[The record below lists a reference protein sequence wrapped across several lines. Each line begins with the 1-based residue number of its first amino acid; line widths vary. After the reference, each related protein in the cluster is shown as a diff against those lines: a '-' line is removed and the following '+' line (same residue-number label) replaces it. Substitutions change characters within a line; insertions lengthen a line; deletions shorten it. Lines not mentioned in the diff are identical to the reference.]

1 MPWKLPGPGPSSFP
15 MSDLG
20 KGTLVVTGGAGLIG
34 SAIIWGL
41 NNRDY
46 QDIWLVDWAE
56 PGTLKSRNLS
66 SLSYSRTLSPEDFRM
81 MVRDNSSDLS
91 GISTIFHLGACSST
105 TETNEDYLR
114 DNNLEYTRELC
125 DWSLENHVRFV
136 YASSAST
143 YGDGSLGMDDQE
155 EDLQKFQPLNL
166 YGWSKHKFDLLAQQN
181 GWLGHIVGLKYFNV
195 YGPNEEHKGDMRSVV
210 SKAYEQIVSTG
221 EMTLFK
227 SHHPDYRDG
236 EQMRDFLYVKDSV
249 LMTLWLAETSHA
261 NGLFNLGNGKA
272 RTWLDL
278 GGAIFSALGRETNIR
293 FVEMPEI
300 LRDKY
305 QYFTEANIQKIRTA
319 GYRNELFGLEDAVKD
334 YVTQYLVPDLRLGS

>member
-1 MPWKLPGPGPSSFP
+1 M
-15 MSDLG
+15 
-20 KGTLVVTGGAGLIG
+20 TGGAGLIG

-41 NNRDY
+41 NNRGLEN
-46 QDIWLVDWAE
+46 IWLVDWTE
-56 PGTLKSRNLS
+56 PDSLKSRNIKA
-66 SLSYSRTLSPEDFRM
+66 LSYSRHLSPEDFRKM
-81 MVRDNSSDLS
+81 IRENSPELS
-91 GISTIFHLGACSST
+91 EITTIFHLGACSNT
-105 TETNEDYLR
+105 TETNEDYLN
-114 DNNLEYTRELC
+114 DNNLGYTTELC
-125 DWSLENHVRFV
+125 QWSLDEDVRFV

-143 YGDGSLGMDDQE
+143 YGDGAQGMDDQE
-155 EDLQKFQPLNL
+155 EDLQKFNPLNL

-181 GWLGHIVGLKYFNV
+181 GWLEKIVGLKYFNV

-210 SKAYEQIVSTG
+210 SKAYEQISSTG

-249 LMTLWLAETSHA
+249 LMTIWLAENTHA

-278 GGAIFSALGRETNIR
+278 GRAIFSALGTEDNIR

-305 QYFTEANIQKIRTA
+305 QYFTEAKIDKLRNA
-319 GYRNELFGLEDAVKD
+319 GYRNEQFSLEEAVKD
-334 YVTQYLVPDLRLGS
+334 YVSNYLVPNTRLGSQ

>member
-1 MPWKLPGPGPSSFP
+1 M
-15 MSDLG
+15 
-20 KGTLVVTGGAGLIG
+20 TGGAGLIG

-41 NNRDY
+41 NNRGLEN
-46 QDIWLVDWAE
+46 IWLVDWAE
-56 PGTLKSRNLS
+56 PDSLKSRNIKA
-66 SLSYSRTLSPEDFRM
+66 LSYSRHLSPEDFRNM
-81 MVRDNSSDLS
+81 IRENSPELS
-91 GISTIFHLGACSST
+91 EITTIFHLGACSNT
-105 TETNEDYLR
+105 TETNEDYLN
-114 DNNLEYTRELC
+114 DNNLGYTTELC
-125 DWSLENHVRFV
+125 QWSLDEDVRFV

-143 YGDGSLGMDDQE
+143 YGNGAQGMDDQE
-155 EDLQKFQPLNL
+155 EDLQKFNPLNL

-181 GWLGHIVGLKYFNV
+181 GWLEKIVGLKYFNV

-210 SKAYEQIVSTG
+210 SKAYEQISSTG

-227 SHHPDYRDG
+227 SHHPNYRDG

-249 LMTLWLAETSHA
+249 LMTIWLAENTHA

-278 GGAIFSALGRETNIR
+278 GRAIFSALGTEDNIR

-305 QYFTEANIQKIRTA
+305 QYFTEAKIDKLRNA
-319 GYRNELFGLEDAVKD
+319 GYRNEQFSLEEAVKD
-334 YVTQYLVPDLRLGS
+334 YVSNYLVPNTRLGSQ

>member
-1 MPWKLPGPGPSSFP
+1 M
-15 MSDLG
+15 
-20 KGTLVVTGGAGLIG
+20 TGGAGLIG

-41 NNRDY
+41 NNRGLEN
-46 QDIWLVDWAE
+46 IWLVDWAE
-56 PGTLKSRNLS
+56 PDSLKSRNIKA
-66 SLSYSRTLSPEDFRM
+66 LSYSRHLSPEDFRKM
-81 MVRDNSSDLS
+81 IRENSPELS
-91 GISTIFHLGACSST
+91 EITTIFHLGACSST
-105 TETNEDYLR
+105 TETNEDYLN
-114 DNNLEYTRELC
+114 DNNLGYTTELC
-125 DWSLENHVRFV
+125 QWSLDEDVRFV

-143 YGDGSLGMDDQE
+143 YGDGAQGMDDQE
-155 EDLQKFQPLNL
+155 EDLQKFNPLNL

-181 GWLGHIVGLKYFNV
+181 GWLEKIVGLKYFNV

-210 SKAYEQIVSTG
+210 SKAYEQISSTG

-249 LMTLWLAETSHA
+249 LMTIWLAENTHA

-278 GGAIFSALGRETNIR
+278 GRAIFSALGTEDNIR

-305 QYFTEANIQKIRTA
+305 QYFTEAKINKLRNA
-319 GYRNELFGLEDAVKD
+319 GYRNEQFSLEEAVKD
-334 YVTQYLVPDLRLGS
+334 YVSNYLVPNTRLGSQ

>member
-1 MPWKLPGPGPSSFP
+1 M
-15 MSDLG
+15 
-20 KGTLVVTGGAGLIG
+20 TGGAGLIG

-41 NNRDY
+41 NNRGLEN
-46 QDIWLVDWAE
+46 IWLVDWAE
-56 PGTLKSRNLS
+56 PDSLKSRNIKA
-66 SLSYSRTLSPEDFRM
+66 LSYSRHLSPEDFRKM
-81 MVRDNSSDLS
+81 IRKNSPELS
-91 GISTIFHLGACSST
+91 EIITIFHLGACSNT
-105 TETNEDYLR
+105 TETNEDYLN
-114 DNNLEYTRELC
+114 DNNLGYTTELC
-125 DWSLENHVRFV
+125 QWSLDEDVRFV

-143 YGDGSLGMDDQE
+143 YGDGAQGMDDQE
-155 EDLQKFQPLNL
+155 EDLQKFNPLNL

-181 GWLGHIVGLKYFNV
+181 GWLEKIVGLKYFNV

-210 SKAYEQIVSTG
+210 SKAYEQISSTG

-227 SHHPDYRDG
+227 SHHPNYRDG

-249 LMTLWLAETSHA
+249 LMTIWLAENTHA

-278 GGAIFSALGRETNIR
+278 GRAIFSALGTEDNIR

-305 QYFTEANIQKIRTA
+305 QYFTEAKIDKLRNA
-319 GYRNELFGLEDAVKD
+319 GYRNEQFSLEEAVKD
-334 YVTQYLVPDLRLGS
+334 YVSNYLVPNTRLGSQ

>member
-1 MPWKLPGPGPSSFP
+1 M
-15 MSDLG
+15 
-20 KGTLVVTGGAGLIG
+20 TGGAGLIG

-41 NNRDY
+41 NNRGLDN
-46 QDIWLVDWAE
+46 IWLVDWAE
-56 PGTLKSRNLS
+56 PDSLKSRNIKA
-66 SLSYSRTLSPEDFRM
+66 LSYSRHLSPEDFRKM
-81 MVRDNSSDLS
+81 IRENSPELS
-91 GISTIFHLGACSST
+91 EITTIFHLGACSNT
-105 TETNEDYLR
+105 TETNEDYLN
-114 DNNLEYTRELC
+114 DNNLGYTTELC
-125 DWSLENHVRFV
+125 QWSLDEDVRFV

-143 YGDGSLGMDDQE
+143 YGDGAQGMDDQE
-155 EDLQKFQPLNL
+155 EDLQKFNPLNL

-181 GWLGHIVGLKYFNV
+181 GWLEKIVGLKYFNV

-210 SKAYEQIVSTG
+210 SKAYEQISSTG

-227 SHHPDYRDG
+227 SHHPNYRDG

-249 LMTLWLAETSHA
+249 LMTIWLAENTHA

-278 GGAIFSALGRETNIR
+278 GRAIFSALGTEDNIR

-305 QYFTEANIQKIRTA
+305 QYFTEAKIDKLRNA
-319 GYRNELFGLEDAVKD
+319 GYRNEQFSLEEAVKD
-334 YVTQYLVPDLRLGS
+334 YVSNYLVPNTRLGSQ

>member
-1 MPWKLPGPGPSSFP
+1 
-15 MSDLG
+15 MSNLNN
-20 KGTLVVTGGAGLIG
+20 GTLVVTGGAGLIG

-41 NNRDY
+41 NNRGLEN
-46 QDIWLVDWAE
+46 IWLVDWAE
-56 PGTLKSRNLS
+56 PDSLKSRNIKA
-66 SLSYSRTLSPEDFRM
+66 LSYSRHLSPEDFRKM
-81 MVRDNSSDLS
+81 IRENSPELS
-91 GISTIFHLGACSST
+91 EITTIFHLGACSNT
-105 TETNEDYLR
+105 TETNEDYLN
-114 DNNLEYTRELC
+114 DNNLGYTTELC
-125 DWSLENHVRFV
+125 QWSLDEDVRFV

-143 YGDGSLGMDDQE
+143 YGDGAQGMDDQE
-155 EDLQKFQPLNL
+155 EDLQKFNPLNL

-181 GWLGHIVGLKYFNV
+181 GWLEKIVGLKYFNV

-210 SKAYEQIVSTG
+210 SKAYEQISSTG

-227 SHHPDYRDG
+227 SHHPNYRDG

-249 LMTLWLAETSHA
+249 LMTIWLAENTHA

-278 GGAIFSALGRETNIR
+278 GRAIFSALGTEDNIR

-305 QYFTEANIQKIRTA
+305 QYFTEAKIDKLRNA
-319 GYRNELFGLEDAVKD
+319 GYRNEQFSLEEAVKD
-334 YVTQYLVPDLRLGS
+334 YVSNYLVPNTRLGSQ

>member
-1 MPWKLPGPGPSSFP
+1 M
-15 MSDLG
+15 
-20 KGTLVVTGGAGLIG
+20 TGGAGLIG

-41 NNRDY
+41 NNRGLDN
-46 QDIWLVDWAE
+46 IWLVDWAE
-56 PGTLKSRNLS
+56 PDSLKSRNIKA
-66 SLSYSRTLSPEDFRM
+66 LSYSRHLSPEDFRNM
-81 MVRDNSSDLS
+81 IRENSPELS
-91 GISTIFHLGACSST
+91 EITTIFHLGACSST
-105 TETNEDYLR
+105 TETNEDYLN
-114 DNNLEYTRELC
+114 DNNLGYTTELC
-125 DWSLENHVRFV
+125 QWSLDEDVRFV

-143 YGDGSLGMDDQE
+143 YGDGAQGMDDQE
-155 EDLQKFQPLNL
+155 EDLQKFNPLNL

-181 GWLGHIVGLKYFNV
+181 GWLEKIVGLKYFNV

-210 SKAYEQIVSTG
+210 SKAYEQISSTG

-249 LMTLWLAETSHA
+249 LMTIWLAENTHA

-278 GGAIFSALGRETNIR
+278 GRAIFSALGTEDNIR

-305 QYFTEANIQKIRTA
+305 QYFTEAKIDKLRNA
-319 GYRNELFGLEDAVKD
+319 GYRNEQFSLEEAVKD
-334 YVTQYLVPDLRLGS
+334 YVSNYLVPNTRLGSQ